1 MTHMIHQLYQPRNFD
16 NLLGIQYL
24 SDKLIKDH
32 FFLYQGYVNN
42 TNKLLQELDMF
53 SKEDMYNTPEYS
65 EIKRR
70 LGWEWNGMRL
80 HEYYF
85 SNMIKGGSYLD
96 RNTNLFKRIIHDFGS
111 YDNWEKDFK
120 ATGLIRGIGW
130 VVLCYDPLLEKLF
143 NVWIDEHNTGHFTGC
158 YPILV
163 LDVFEHSYQLDYG
176 IKKSNYIDAFFKIV
190 NWTISPEIDTI
201 LR

>member
-1 MTHMIHQLYQPRNFD
+1 MIHQLYQPRNFD

-24 SDKLIKDH
+24 SDELIKDH

-53 SKEDMYNTPEYS
+53 SKEDMDNTPEYS